1 MRLILFFVAA
11 LAASGW
17 QVDAF
22 AAEKLPRVGLLLFDA
37 GHREPL
43 AGFIRVL
50 RQTLAQQGWI
60 EGKTVSFVLRDAQGD
75 PSKFGAAAADLVQQK
90 VDVIYAVSAPAL
102 RAAFAATKSI
112 PIVGNDYTNDPV
124 AAGYAKSYSRP
135 GGNVTGV
142 FLDAP
147 EFAAKWLELMREI
160 VPNLS
165 RVVAL
170 WDPAPGDTHSR
181 ALKTVAPSLGIQVQI
196 VEVRKPEDIDNAA
209 AAFATQPQAMVIL
222 PSPML
227 YMDNPR
233 LANLAIKQRLPAT
246 SMGPQFPD
254 AGGLLTYGPDERWS
268 MERLAIL
275 VGKVLRGT
283 KPADLP
289 IERPVKFDLVINL
302 KTAKLLN
309 LKIPPA
315 VVERA
320 DRLIR

>member
-1 MRLILFFVAA
+1 MRLILFFVVA

-17 QVDAF
+17 RVDAF
-22 AAEKLPRVGLLLFDA
+22 AQEKPLLVGVLIIGA
-37 GHREPL
+37 GQREPF
-43 AGFIRVL
+43 AGRIKAL

-60 EGKTVSFVLRDAQGD
+60 EGKTLSLVIRDAQGTASRFD
-75 PSKFGAAAADLVQQK
+75 AAAADLVRQK
-90 VDVIYAVSAPAL
+90 VDVIYADSAPAV
-102 RAAFAATKSI
+102 RAAFAVTKSI
-112 PIVGNDYTNDPV
+112 PIVGVDYTNDPLT
-124 AAGYAKSYSRP
+124 AGYAKSYNRP

-160 VPNLS
+160 VPNLA

-170 WDPAPGDTHSR
+170 WDPAPGNTHAR
-181 ALKTVAPSLGIQVQI
+181 ALTTVAPSLGIQVQI
-196 VEVRKPEDIDNAA
+196 VEVRTPEDIDNAA
-209 AAFATQPQAMVIL
+209 AAFATRPQAMVML

-227 YMDNPR
+227 FQENPR
-233 LANLAIKQRLPAT
+233 LVNLAMKQGLPAT
-246 SMGPQFPD
+246 SIAASFAD
-254 AGGLLTYGPDERWS
+254 VGGFLAYGPDENWTD
-268 MERLAIL
+268 ERVAWM
-275 VGKVLRGT
+275 VAKVLRGA